1 MDLSQLYGPGYAG
14 YLQGMQ
20 SSQNRN
26 MQALQGMGMLSNMQT
41 QDMQRNA
48 MQAQLA
54 ERQRQAQ
61 QQVEAQERMQ
71 GLLSQP
77 DDVIQGMLGMPA
89 NQVRALFTMGG
100 PGSLSKVL
108 EKNYEMP
115 SDLRMINAL
124 PEGPKRTA
132 AIEAKT
138 GISPQFFQ
146 ADLGGQ
152 QAGFVRDPVTQQVQP
167 VFQAEKTAAPG
178 AVPFEMFGLTPEQAR
193 TFALNRASVG
203 APRTT
208 NIVNATE
215 RSYGTQFA
223 GEMAKSDISLRD
235 TAGKAVDLADRAN
248 RIRQVLASGQ
258 VITGAGADAR
268 LMLGKALNL
277 VGASDGETIS
287 NTETLASSLAQNT
300 LDAIK
305 ASGLGA
311 GNGFSNADREFLQK
325 AVGGQITLEAASINR
340 LAEIAHRAAQVSAEK
355 WTKRVNEIPASALEG
370 TGVSRDPISVAP
382 LAPGYSSPG
391 SASTSFDKMPSP
403 VQYKGRRI
411 KGDDGSIYIS
421 DGMRW
426 KKQ

>member
-146 ADLGGQ
+146 TDLGGQ

-178 AVPFEMFGLTPEQAR
+178 SRPAWLNADGSVNEELYQRQAG
-193 TFALNRASVG
+193 LNRAG
-203 APRTT
+203 AAQGPSL
-208 NIVNATE
+208 NIN
-215 RSYGTQFA
+215 SPL
-223 GEMAKSDISLRD
+223 MP
-235 TAGKAVDLADRAN
+235 
-248 RIRQVLASGQ
+248 GQ
-258 VITGAGADAR
+258 A
-268 LMLGKALNL
+268 
-277 VGASDGETIS
+277 
-287 NTETLASSLAQNT
+287 AQNT
-300 LDAIK
+300 NDQGLLDAGQMMSGMSAIQQEYRPEFQTLGTRWNALKTGMKERLGLGVTKDDKALLEDFTRYRGRSANALNQYIK
-305 ASGLGA
+305 AMTGA
-311 GNGFSNADREFLQK
+311 ALTEAEAERLTKAIPFAGTGMWDGDSPTEFKAKMDAVTKDLRMATARRSYIKRQGFSLGQVQLDQMPKIMNDRG
-325 AVGGQITLEAASINR
+325 AQIKSEIQSGNPSMQEQEMGRMVRRR
-340 LAEIAHRAAQVSAEK
+340 LAEEFGLVYEQ
-355 WTKRVNEIPASALEG
+355 
-370 TGVSRDPISVAP
+370 
-382 LAPGYSSPG
+382 
-391 SASTSFDKMPSP
+391 
-403 VQYKGRRI
+403 
-411 KGDDGSIYIS
+411 
-421 DGMRW
+421 
-426 KKQ
+426 

>member
-1 MDLSQLYGPGYAG
+1 MDLAQLYGPGYAG

-146 ADLGGQ
+146 SDLGGQ

-178 AVPFEMFGLTPEQAR
+178 AVPFEMTGLTPEQAR
-193 TFALNRASVG
+193 DFSMSRSRAGATQVSVD
-203 APRTT
+203 AR
-208 NIVNATE
+208 E
-215 RSYGTQFA
+215 RSRLFEWGNKLRDDL
-223 GEMAKSDISLRD
+223 KSDNRIKAADEMSSAFKLIE
-235 TAGKAVDLADRAN
+235 TAKMRPSPANDLAMATKYMK
-248 RIRQVLASGQ
+248 VLDPES
-258 VITGAGADAR
+258 VVR
-268 LMLGKALNL
+268 E
-277 VGASDGETIS
+277 SE
-287 NTETLASSLAQNT
+287 LAMAMN
-300 LDAIK
+300 
-305 ASGLGA
+305 ASGLFDRVTNYA
-311 GNGFSNADREFLQK
+311 QMVLNGTKLTPKQREDF
-325 AVGGQITLEAASINR
+325 
-340 LAEIAHRAAQVSAEK
+340 
-355 WTKRVNEIPASALEG
+355 
-370 TGVSRDPISVAP
+370 
-382 LAPGYSSPG
+382 YG
-391 SASTSFDKMPSP
+391 SAKAINDSFQKGATEIIGQYEDAAKRYGLDPKDVTVGRRMPDATATAPAAGTFEKLPSP
-403 VQYKGRRI
+403 SMYRGKRM
-411 KGDDGSIYIS
+411 KSDDGTIYRS

-426 KKQ
+426 VKE